1 MAKVFTPLMSTGAR
15 QSIGDV
21 LTFQRSARLT
31 RAQAYV
37 VPSDARTG
45 PQLALRGYSTSAVRF
60 YQTYIQSLSLAAAWT
75 REVNVNRGRMS
86 GYNQAVS
93 MIVQALW
100 RSDPTSFAI
109 DAEQTA
115 DEEVTITFADVR
127 TGAAGTEAG
136 DFDIYVGNTT
146 QSMTLYASMPIVAGA
161 IVIPSLLPV
170 DETRYIQLKKNSFS
184 RTGIIKL
191 KGIAMAQLTYVP
203 RTVDPGAWDFTE
215 ADLTRDD
222 AWHDLDCSGIVPA
235 NAVGIVLSARL
246 SLTATARSVWFSH
259 PDQRSDFLAAEIR
272 TVISNVRLIDLLTVP
287 CDADRK
293 ISYKAIS
300 TNWGNMQIQIC
311 SWFLYE

>member
-191 KGIAMAQLTYVP
+191 KGIAMAKLTYVP
-203 RTVDPGAWDFTE
+203 RALNPGAVDWTDAAYTKNS
-215 ADLTRDD
+215 AWNALDLS
-222 AWHDLDCSGIVPA
+222 AIVQA
-235 NAVGIVLSARL
+235 NAV
-246 SLTATARSVWFSH
+246 
-259 PDQRSDFLAAEIR
+259 
-272 TVISNVRLIDLLTVP
+272 
-287 CDADRK
+287 
-293 ISYKAIS
+293 AIS
-300 TNWGNMQIQIC
+300 IFSWQTRNAAIRYIFWAGAGQTDGTNYTVHVCTVANIGNGLGVTLPTNAAREINYKVDATNWVDGWGC
-311 SWFLYE
+311 VLGWFLYE